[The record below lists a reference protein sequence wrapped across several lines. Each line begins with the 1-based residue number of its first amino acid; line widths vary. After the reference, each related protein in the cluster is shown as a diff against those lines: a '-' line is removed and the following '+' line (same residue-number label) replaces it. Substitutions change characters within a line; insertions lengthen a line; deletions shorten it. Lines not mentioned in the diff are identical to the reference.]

1 VTRLIGLALLVVFS
15 ILALIEALDLSGSPH
30 VLPARPGDP
39 PPVVTAPA
47 PRPSDGGSLDQFDT
61 RTINPAALRG
71 MFPQR

>member
-39 PPVVTAPA
+39 PPVVTVPL
-47 PRPSDGGSLDQFDT
+47 PSDGGSLDQFDI
-61 RTINPAALRG
+61 RPIDPAGLKG
-71 MFPQR
+71 MFPRR

>member
-39 PPVVTAPA
+39 PPVVRAPL
-47 PRPSDGGSLDQFDT
+47 PSDGGPLDQFDI
-61 RTINPAALRG
+61 RTTDPAALRG
-71 MFPQR
+71 MFPRR